1 MACCIMKP
9 VNMKKA
15 FDTCVKVVALCENN
29 MNDIDLFDDYW
40 DIVKLLI
47 NMDKIEYTYGILEG
61 LSNIPKN
68 QILTEKELRSAGF
81 AYRYTKKPVKRKN
94 MRNSFAD
101 TISLVSELILRETT

>member
-1 MACCIMKP
+1 MKTIDKDTLTP
-9 VNMKKA
+9 LERIRVSHAYGMLYYETGEYEKA

-61 LSNIPKN
+61 LSNMAEKSDIDRKRIKVCRLRI
-68 QILTEKELRSAGF
+68 QI
-81 AYRYTKKPVKRKN
+81 
-94 MRNSFAD
+94 
-101 TISLVSELILRETT
+101 